1 MILSDEN
8 NSKYFSYWLKGAI
21 FLIFIMIIVGGLT
34 RLTDSGLSITKWELI
49 SGILPPIS
57 STDWISYFDEYK
69 KIPQF
74 LLLYPN
80 MTLSEFKVIFFW
92 EYFHRLLGRIIGLF
106 FIVPLIY
113 FTLKKQI
120 NKNDLIILYFV
131 FFLICLQGFFGW
143 FMVKSGLVS
152 DVTVSHYRLAI
163 HLFTAVIILSILYW
177 YFLNYSNKL
186 TKKFF
191 SLLDKKNLVLKVF
204 FFLILLQIIF
214 GAFVS
219 GLDAGRIYQTWPMM
233 NTTFFP
239 DDTTL
244 QGPLDLFDFNNMSL
258 VQFYHRSFAYLIII
272 FFLYIVYKSRFQK
285 FNFHLKSL
293 NIVALI
299 LLAQIILGILTL
311 ISGLNFYLAIFHQ
324 FFSLV
329 LLLSVLRL
337 NFFSMSDNK

>member
-1 MILSDEN
+1 MFLISDN
-8 NSKYFSYWLKGAI
+8 NSKYFSYWLKGSI
-21 FLIFIMIIVGGLT
+21 FLIFLMIVVGGLT

-49 SGILPPIS
+49 SGILPPLS
-57 STDWISYFDEYK
+57 SSDWLAYFNEYK

-106 FIVPLIY
+106 FILPLIY
-113 FTLKKQI
+113 FTFKKQI
-120 NKNDLIILYFV
+120 IKKDLIIFYFV

-143 FMVKSGLVS
+143 FMVESGLVD

-177 YFLNYSNKL
+177 SFLNYSNKT

-191 SLLDKKNLVLKVF
+191 SFIKNNLILKF
-204 FFLILLQIIF
+204 FFLLILIQIIF

-233 NTTFFP
+233 NNSFFP
-239 DDTTL
+239 DDTVL
-244 QGPLDLFDFNNMSL
+244 NGPLDLLNFNNESL

-272 FFLYIVYKSRFQK
+272 FFLYIFLKSRDQK
-285 FNFHLKSL
+285 FRVDIKSL
-293 NIVALI
+293 NIVALV

-311 ISGLNFYLAIFHQ
+311 VSGLNLYLAIFHQ
-324 FFSLV
+324 FLSLV

-337 NFFSMSDNK
+337 NFFSNSNDN